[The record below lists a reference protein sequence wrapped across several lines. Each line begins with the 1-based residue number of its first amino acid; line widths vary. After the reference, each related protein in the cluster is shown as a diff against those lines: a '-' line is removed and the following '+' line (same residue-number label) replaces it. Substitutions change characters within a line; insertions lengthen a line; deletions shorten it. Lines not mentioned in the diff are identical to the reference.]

1 VSQDKFSVLKIMPR
15 YNFGE
20 FMDFLPKGF
29 NPFKIQSV
37 LELEFLLF
45 FYSKSRENWKLGQK
59 GCLFVLNL
67 SINLPNLEIFGV
79 K

>member
-1 VSQDKFSVLKIMPR
+1 MPR

-20 FMDFLPKGF
+20 FVEFLPKGL
-29 NPFKIQSV
+29 NPFKIQSDFK
-37 LELEFLLF
+37 LDFFSEF
-45 FYSKSRENWKLGQK
+45 YNSKSIENWKLGQK

>member
-37 LELEFLLF
+37 LQLEFLPFFLF
-45 FYSKSRENWKLGQK
+45 KIQGE
-59 GCLFVLNL
+59 
-67 SINLPNLEIFGV
+67 LEVGPKRMFACFEFIHQLAKFGNFWS
-79 K
+79 